1 LKTLHKRLKLH
12 IDGRML
18 YMSGIG
24 RCLRE
29 ILKELV
35 KDGGIDIS
43 LSGREADYNKYIDEY
58 DIDPVSINFIKYD
71 RPIYSV
77 SEQFIGSWNN
87 LNLKNKY
94 DVFYYPHYNLPFLI
108 NENSIFTI
116 HDFTQ
121 FKFPQYFGKSRV
133 KIARMILN
141 NAVKKANKIIT
152 VSESTK
158 KDFYQFF
165 PDYDKEIKVIHNG
178 ISENFRVL
186 TDEERKS
193 FKQQKNLDKY
203 ILFVGNNKPHKNI
216 DGLVRAFKHVRE
228 IYPDFKLVIIS
239 SGYKIN
245 NRGIV
250 QGTGED
256 IIIINGVTEEELIL
270 YYNCAFMM
278 VLPSFYEGFGLP
290 IIEAMACGCPVVT
303 SDVSSMPECGGDA
316 AVYFSPYDNV
326 SIYKAMKMIIED
338 KKQRI
343 LNISK
348 GYKRIKSFTWE
359 VTARK
364 YTHLLREI

>member
-1 LKTLHKRLKLH
+1 
-12 IDGRML
+12 ML

-228 IYPDFKLVIIS
+228 VYPDFKLVIIS

-316 AVYFSPYDNV
+316 AVYIKPHYTESFASEIKKLISSSNLRNKLIEKGIGRAKLFSWHN
-326 SIYKAMKMIIED
+326 
-338 KKQRI
+338 
-343 LNISK
+343 
-348 GYKRIKSFTWE
+348 
-359 VTARK
+359 TAGK
-364 YTHLLREI
+364 YLEIFRNL